1 MYETEKGND
10 TMTSDERVIIDY
22 LKGSIDNLASK
33 FDKFLEKQEN
43 INNKVE
49 ENTRDIS
56 DIKEAKLISKVEQ
69 HDSDIRRL
77 MESREAKWATRHPV
91 LAGGLN
97 YVLLIIIFCIVAHFL
112 PGVAKLVG
120 SI

>member
-1 MYETEKGND
+1 MTGDEK
-10 TMTSDERVIIDY
+10 VIIDY

-43 INNKVE
+43 INNKVD
-49 ENTRDIS
+49 ENSRDIS
-56 DIKEAKLISKVEQ
+56 DLKEAKLISKVEQ
-69 HDSDIRRL
+69 HDKDIAEL
-77 MESREAKWATRHPV
+77 KISTEAKWAARHPV

-97 YVLLIIIFCIVAHFL
+97 YVLLIIIFCLVAHFM
-112 PGVAKLVG
+112 PGVAHLVG

>member
-1 MYETEKGND
+1 MTGDEK
-10 TMTSDERVIIDY
+10 VIIDY

-33 FDKFLEKQEN
+33 FDRFLEKQEN

-49 ENTRDIS
+49 ENTRNIS
-56 DIKEAKLISKVEQ
+56 DIKEAKLISTVAQ
-69 HDSDIRRL
+69 HDADIKL
-77 MESREAKWATRHPV
+77 LKESKEAKWAARHPV

-97 YVLLIIIFCIVAHFL
+97 YVLLIIIFCLVAHFI

>member
-1 MYETEKGND
+1 
-10 TMTSDERVIIDY
+10 MTSDEKVIIDY

-56 DIKEAKLISKVEQ
+56 DIKETKLCKIYETRPLICRVDEGYSLFEKELSKDEYYKENYAACM
-69 HDSDIRRL
+69 RL
-77 MESREAKWATRHPV
+77 RKGMTPLS
-91 LAGGLN
+91 
-97 YVLLIIIFCIVAHFL
+97 
-112 PGVAKLVG
+112 
-120 SI
+120 